1 MKKNL
6 YILAA
11 VALTALLGGCAE
23 DKLGQGDGSGHPQ
36 GGINFN
42 IGGVETRTSYS
53 NQDWLQI
60 EWTSGDQVKIF
71 CSNTQAPTTSSPTD
85 ADWAPK
91 TVATYSVTPVA
102 HTHSVTVGGESH
114 DITTNCK
121 GTLSS
126 TAGLY
131 WTSGKH
137 IFYAAYGADATMADA
152 ASGVVKCKYSPNQQL
167 TQKNDGAYAC
177 MEQAYMVAKAEYNEP
192 ADNVTLQFQPIMTTL
207 EVRVQGPAS
216 GSAINLTSMTV
227 TVPKTQDVTYHDA
240 NGNIFFDYNINT
252 GQVVNA
258 PTTDTKAETYVFHF
272 ASAMTLAVG
281 GELRITAILPPVLID
296 KDNRVKITFTSK
308 EAASDVVTRFP
319 ASATSTDRVQISYK
333 GVTKTPNWVTPALPP
348 GVPENEPTPSTDDD
362 SAGDQNEPSN
372 DDDQT
377 KYAETNPWQEKI
389 FGKVGSEY
397 DNVLLSSVSLPGS
410 NFSGTYAEH
419 LGGLFTVSHRY
430 QSTEL
435 RDQLAQG
442 IRVFDLHPITV
453 KPVGLGN
460 DPQVVE
466 SDGGNDSSG
475 KYSFAQWVNNTSA
488 PTTAVR
494 KYYDVSRLFRDFLD
508 FTATNGTKPHEN
520 EFIVVFIDPVLGMS
534 GTTYNRDGNLTANMV
549 NATLTN
555 QWDAK
560 GWIIPYRKDLTIAD
574 ARGKMIVIVR
584 GNSGYYLNRSGV
596 TTQPTMSGY
605 VEKIERTTTGT
616 TNQWHFDVYDGYSKT
631 NNKGTFYYQNY
642 DTSDTAGKLT
652 AMQTIAD
659 HSKANHNSATPQ
671 NYWYLNNP
679 SRNEFAKSTYTDV
692 FLNAYTNN
700 YNMMNIVKAADYPIG
715 LVLIDRCATTLDYG
729 PQLVNAIIELNKKPG
744 VLRTAAGKFYP
755 STTTD

>member
-319 ASATSTDRVQISYK
+319 ASATSTDKVQISYK

-348 GVPENEPTPSTDDD
+348 GTTEDTPSGIND
-362 SAGDQNEPSN
+362 GDGSTGN
-372 DDDQT
+372 DDNLDENIT
-377 KYAETNPWQEKI
+377 DTIYNNSVAWQDLM
-389 FGKVGSEY
+389 FTAEY

-410 NFSGTYAEH
+410 NLSGTYSQHGNA
-419 LGGLFTVSHRY
+419 FQASHHY
-430 QSTEL
+430 QTSTL
-435 RDQLAQG
+435 RAQLAQG
-442 IRVFDLHPITV
+442 IRVFDFHPLAINPGDGRCV
-453 KPVGLGN
+453 A
-460 DPQVVE
+460 E
-466 SDGGNDSSG
+466 SDGGGASTGKFSWLVWYNRNNDSRAFDMTHLVANFFNFTKDSKKKHQNEFMVWFVEPIKSSEEG
-475 KYSFAQWVNNTSA
+475 NRYKIGSSTYIYAYNEVNLALAYWKTQY
-488 PTTAVR
+488 PG
-494 KYYDVSRLFRDFLD
+494 LD
-508 FTATNGTKPHEN
+508 FVTWRP
-520 EFIVVFIDPVLGMS
+520 
-534 GTTYNRDGNLTANMV
+534 
-549 NATLTN
+549 
-555 QWDAK
+555 
-560 GWIIPYRKDLTIAD
+560 DLTISEC
-574 ARGKMIVIVR
+574 RGKIILIVR
-584 GNSGYYLNRSGV
+584 QTSDYGTEALNITERSAVANWSKNTTNYVNSVAVTANGTGGV
-596 TTQPTMSGY
+596 NGTLKYQDCNTSN
-605 VEKIERTTTGT
+605 TTTK
-616 TNQWHFDVYDGYSKT
+616 Q
-631 NNKGTFYYQNY
+631 
-642 DTSDTAGKLT
+642 A
-652 AMQTIAD
+652 AMQALAD
-659 HSKANHNSATPQ
+659 DSKANHNSASPQ
-671 NYWYLNNP
+671 NTWYLNNA
-679 SRNEFAKSTYTDV
+679 SVNV
-692 FLNAYTNN
+692 FGRKNSSEIKTPAITNN
-700 YNMMNIVKAADYPIG
+700 YNMMSIVQSADYPIG
-715 LVLIDRCATTLDYG
+715 MVLMDRCATTTTYG